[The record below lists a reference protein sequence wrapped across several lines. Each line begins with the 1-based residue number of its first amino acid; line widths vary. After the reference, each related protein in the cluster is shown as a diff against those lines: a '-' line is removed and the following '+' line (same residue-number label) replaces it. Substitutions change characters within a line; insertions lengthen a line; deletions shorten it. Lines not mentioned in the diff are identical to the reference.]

1 MVYPN
6 PGISKLQDLMPD
18 DLGWTWC
25 NNNNNRNEVYSKC
38 KVLESSWKCPNPR
51 FLEKLSSTKLV
62 PSATKVGDGCLTQY
76 RRCPCRKGEETQK
89 YTQGHSHVKMEAEIG
104 VMYLQAKERQGW
116 LTLVSSTERG
126 GNWFTFEGSGWNQ
139 LCWHFLFQTFSF

>member
-25 NNNNNRNEVYSKC
+25 NNNNNRHEVYSKC

-51 FLEKLSSTKLV
+51 FLEKLSSMKLF

-89 YTQGHSHVKMEAEIG
+89 YAQWHSHVKMEAEIG

-139 LCWHFLFQTFSF
+139 LCWHFWFQAFSF